1 MSYIRVK
8 VTGGLGN
15 QLFKTLVGIS
25 FAKEFKSGLVLDTS
39 WYNKK
44 RKKSDPVNPRKFEID
59 AFPELKKEFEIHAR
73 VNPSVLDDRIGQLL
87 RRVDDKISAKFNYIT
102 DSNYSG
108 IRLGKKHYVL
118 DGNFENWKLLPS
130 DQDLRRLLRF
140 PTKKSLWFYE
150 MQQIITGSRFIAIH
164 IRRGDYLNL
173 PQIYNILT
181 QDYYLKGIEAARK
194 VVGNLPIVLF
204 SDDSKGALEWISNK
218 FPIDF
223 IVPNSS
229 DESPIEILELMS
241 NGTAIVCAHSTFS
254 WWSAKIGT
262 ITKTANFVVIPERFF
277 SHNNQINHNLNV
289 PNWITI
295 NPE

>member
-59 AFPELKKEFEIHAR
+59 AFPELRKEFEIHAR

-87 RRVDDKISAKFNYIT
+87 RRVDDKISTKFNYIT

-118 DGNFENWKLLPS
+118 DGNFELEKIDINLIFKEWYDKFSFDAIPEDENPLTNLS
-130 DQDLRRLLRF
+130 VEQRKEHYKKFAL
-140 PTKKSLWFYE
+140 TKEPK
-150 MQQIITGSRFIAIH
+150 
-164 IRRGDYLNL
+164 LNL
-173 PQIYNILT
+173 KTLN
-181 QDYYLKGIEAARK
+181 
-194 VVGNLPIVLF
+194 
-204 SDDSKGALEWISNK
+204 DS
-218 FPIDF
+218 
-223 IVPNSS
+223 
-229 DESPIEILELMS
+229 
-241 NGTAIVCAHSTFS
+241 
-254 WWSAKIGT
+254 
-262 ITKTANFVVIPERFF
+262 ITKNPNIFKTLLIDGGGRKRK
-277 SHNNQINHNLNV
+277 SIKRKSRKRKSIKRKRHRSKKINMDRRK
-289 PNWITI
+289 I
-295 NPE
+295 